1 MLRLFAGLTEFFH
14 RARGRLVQL
23 DLAPYQKLLADINKL
38 DFEAEADDRLKG
50 RSAGLMARAR
60 QGASPDEL
68 LIEGFALV
76 RESARRVLAM
86 RPFDVQVLAGIA
98 MHQGKLVEMQT
109 GEGKTLAAVL
119 PAYLNALAGQGVHV
133 LTFND
138 YLARRDAQWMG
149 PLYRFLGLTVGSVQ
163 EGMNAGERR
172 KAYASDVTYVTAK
185 EAGFDYL
192 RDHLCTVQE
201 DLVHRPFHYAIV
213 DEADSILVD
222 EARVP
227 LVIAGSME
235 ARRIDPYRAATMV
248 RSLDAQRHF
257 KTDEFARNV
266 RFTELGF
273 DKLES
278 ELGCGSL
285 HAPENL
291 ELLTELSLAL
301 HARVL
306 LHREVDYIVRDGR
319 IELVDEFTGR
329 VAPNRRWPD
338 GLQAAVEAKEGVRLQ
353 PQGIIRGSIT
363 LQHFLRLYPKL
374 AGMTATAQPAAEELY
389 TFYELGVVVI
399 PPNRPCIRTD
409 GSDIVFTHK
418 EAKDRALVAEISR
431 VHRTGRPVLVGTA
444 SVAESEH
451 LAALLTETGIE
462 CQVLNAKNDE
472 HEAQIVAQAALP
484 GAVTI
489 STNMAGR
496 GTDIKLGGD
505 PPQDRQRVKNLGGLY
520 VIGTNRHESRR
531 IDDQLRGRAGR
542 QGDPGES
549 RFFIS
554 LEDDLI
560 ERYGIRRLL
569 PSSYRDLRQNEPL
582 DDLSASRAIARSQQ
596 TIEHQSFE
604 IRRTLWRYAS
614 LVENQRKKIH
624 ERRQAILLDQE
635 PLNLLATRATERY
648 DQLRRTIGDRVLNQ
662 VEKQISL
669 FHIDQCW
676 AEYLVR
682 VADIRDNIHLVVL
695 GGMYDPLDEFHKMVG
710 REFGCLLERIDERIV
725 QTFCSA
731 EITEKGI
738 DLAKEGLAGPSATW
752 TYLISDNPFGDALQ
766 RLLRGL
772 KRCLCRRDSGC
783 QELHTFFRT
792 RADGMIPAGKA
803 VAAPIKPTFGRGYLP
818 PLHCRTYCSAVSR

>member
-1 MLRLFAGLTEFFH
+1 MLRAMAKLIEFFY
-14 RARGRLVQL
+14 RARGRLIQL
-23 DLAPYQKLLADINKL
+23 DLAPHQKLLAHINKL
-38 DFEAEADDRLKG
+38 DFEAETDERLKG
-50 RSAGLMARAR
+50 RSTALMARAR

-68 LIEGFALV
+68 LIEGFALA

-98 MHQGKLVEMQT
+98 MHQRKLVEMET

-119 PAYLNALAGQGVHV
+119 PAYLNALAGRGVHV

-138 YLARRDAQWMG
+138 YLAHRDAHWMG
-149 PLYRFLGLTVGSVQ
+149 PLYRFLGLTVGSIQ
-163 EGMNAGERR
+163 EGMSPRERTR
-172 KAYASDVTYVTAK
+172 AYASDVTYVTAK

-213 DEADSILVD
+213 DEADSILID

-227 LVIAGSME
+227 LVIAGSLE
-235 ARRIDPYRAATMV
+235 ARRIDPYRAAAIV

-257 KTDEFARNV
+257 KTDEFARNA
-266 RFTELGF
+266 RFTESGL
-273 DKLES
+273 DRLES

-285 HAPENL
+285 HISENL

-301 HARVL
+301 HAQVL
-306 LHREVDYIVRDGR
+306 LQREVDYIVRDRR

-329 VAPNRRWPD
+329 VAQNRRWPD
-338 GLQAAVEAKEGVRLQ
+338 GLQAAVEAKEGVELQ
-353 PQGIIRGSIT
+353 PQGVIRGSIT
-363 LQHFLRLYPKL
+363 LQHFLRLYPKV
-374 AGMTATAQPAAEELY
+374 AGMTATAQPAAEEFY

-399 PPNRPCIRTD
+399 PPNRPCVRADRPDT
-409 GSDIVFTHK
+409 VFTHK
-418 EAKDRALVAEISR
+418 EAKDRALVAEITR

-462 CQVLNAKNDE
+462 CQVLNARNDE

-505 PPQDRQRVKNLGGLY
+505 PPRDRQRVKDLGGLY
-520 VIGTNRHESRR
+520 VIATNRHESRR

-560 ERYGIRRLL
+560 QRYGIRRLL
-569 PSSYRDLRQNEPL
+569 PSRCQDLRQEEPL

-596 TIEHQSFE
+596 TIEHQTFE

-624 ERRQAILLDQE
+624 QRRQAILLDQE
-635 PLNLLATRATERY
+635 PLNLLARRAAERY
-648 DQLRRTIGDRVLNQ
+648 GPLRSIVGSRVLNQ
-662 VEKQISL
+662 IERQITL

-710 REFGCLLERIDERIV
+710 REFGCLWETIDERIV

-731 EITEKGI
+731 EITERGI
-738 DLAKEGLAGPSATW
+738 DLAKAGLEGPSATW

-766 RLLRGL
+766 RLMRGL
-772 KRCLCRRDSGC
+772 KRCLVAESGG
-783 QELHTFFRT
+783 
-792 RADGMIPAGKA
+792 DDD
-803 VAAPIKPTFGRGYLP
+803 
-818 PLHCRTYCSAVSR
+818 